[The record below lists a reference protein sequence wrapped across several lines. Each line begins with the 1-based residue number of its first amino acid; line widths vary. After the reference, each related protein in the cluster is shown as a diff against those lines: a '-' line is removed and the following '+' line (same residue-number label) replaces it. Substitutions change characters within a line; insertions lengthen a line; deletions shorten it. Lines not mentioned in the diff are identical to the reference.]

1 MLVLSKKLR
10 PISRTAPARPFGE
23 QSHVGQNEYI
33 DESLR
38 SFLLKL
44 GGRTPEPAGGAAL
57 ALAGASAA
65 ALLSLACHSGARQG
79 IGTSGAEDRILTAE
93 VKAEELSNRMQ
104 ALIDADV
111 DAYREVTRALRLP
124 RDTDE
129 ALQTR
134 GRHLDMAL
142 RAATQV
148 PLQLAEAGL
157 EILTVAAEVIDLV
170 GGPVLG
176 DLAAAV
182 HLAEAVVKGSLRN
195 AHINC
200 SAMSDHDYV
209 QVTEAQV
216 ARIREE
222 FEKAA
227 HSLTSAFAG
236 RGLPG

>member
-1 MLVLSKKLR
+1 M
-10 PISRTAPARPFGE
+10 
-23 QSHVGQNEYI
+23 GQNEYI

-65 ALLSLACHSGARQG
+65 ALLSLACHSGARDRK
-79 IGTSGAEDRILTAE
+79 GASEAGDRIRTAQSR
-93 VKAEELSNRMQ
+93 AEELSDRMQ

-111 DAYREVTRALRLP
+111 YAYREVTRALRLP
-124 RDTDE
+124 RDTDKD
-129 ALQTR
+129 LQTR
-134 GRHLDMAL
+134 GKRLDSAL
-142 RAATQV
+142 RAATEV

-157 EILTVAAEVIDLV
+157 EILTVAAQVIDLV
-170 GGPVLG
+170 RGPVLG

-200 SAMSDHDYV
+200 SAMSDRDYSRA
-209 QVTEAQV
+209 TEAQI
-216 ARIREE
+216 ARIRKE
-222 FEKAA
+222 FQQAA
-227 HSLTSAFAG
+227 QSLTSAFAE

>member
-1 MLVLSKKLR
+1 MD
-10 PISRTAPARPFGE
+10 
-23 QSHVGQNEYI
+23 QNEYI

-65 ALLSLACHSGARQG
+65 ALLSLACHSGARHG
-79 IGTSGAEDRILTAE
+79 EGASGAEDRILTAQ
-93 VKAEELSNRMQ
+93 VRAEELSGRMQ

-111 DAYREVTRALRLP
+111 EAYREVTRALRLP

-129 ALQTR
+129 QLQTR
-134 GRHLDMAL
+134 EKHLDSAL
-142 RAATQV
+142 RAATEV

-157 EILTVAAEVIDLV
+157 EILTVAAQVIDLV
-170 GGPVLG
+170 RGPVLG

-200 SAMSDHDYV
+200 SAMSDYDYV
-209 QVTEAQV
+209 QATEAQI

-222 FEKAA
+222 FERAA
-227 HSLTSAFAG
+227 RSMTSALAG